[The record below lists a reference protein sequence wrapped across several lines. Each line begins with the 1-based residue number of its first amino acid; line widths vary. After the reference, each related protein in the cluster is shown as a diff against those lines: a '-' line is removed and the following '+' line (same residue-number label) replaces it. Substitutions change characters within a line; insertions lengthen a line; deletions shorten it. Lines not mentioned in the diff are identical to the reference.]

1 MSVIAL
7 RKSGGGEL
15 IMKPDPEGNHTMT
28 VYLTHNDGTLVEGS
42 VYEGMKTVHGLIA
55 YLAMHDLYRGTI
67 ADNKRLKGEVESM
80 RAERLERDR
89 TTLAEL
95 KGEER

>member
-1 MSVIAL
+1 MSLIAL

-15 IMKPDPEGNHTMT
+15 IMKPDPEGNFTMT

-67 ADNKRLKGEVESM
+67 TDNSRKTGGEDE
-80 RAERLERDR
+80 
-89 TTLAEL
+89 
-95 KGEER
+95 